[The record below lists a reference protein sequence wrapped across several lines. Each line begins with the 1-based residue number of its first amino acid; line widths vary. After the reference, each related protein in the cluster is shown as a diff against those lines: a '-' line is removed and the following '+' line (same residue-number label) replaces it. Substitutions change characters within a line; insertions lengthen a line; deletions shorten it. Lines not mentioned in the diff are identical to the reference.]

1 LGACFL
7 SFFEPFK
14 DYERSKLY
22 AVHCIVRYIGDT
34 VRIGIRQTFAH
45 FWIGIDLQFDNLLSP
60 IQVYAV
66 VIHFCTCWSVDYC
79 FALFCF
85 VPIVL
90 VPIVLALIVL
100 ALIVLALIVLFLG
113 FFLIGFY

>member
-1 LGACFL
+1 MREASYTL
-7 SFFEPFK
+7 SIAL
-14 DYERSKLY
+14 S
-22 AVHCIVRYIGDT
+22 
-34 VRIGIRQTFAH
+34 GILVIPSALEFVKPLHIFGSVLIYNLT
-45 FWIGIDLQFDNLLSP
+45 ILLSP